1 MYKTRTRILQGWNAG
16 ETVPKAV
23 GCLDNGD
30 PADGF
35 QDQSENHGGYCGWAL
50 SSTFTSFFFLE
61 NLGSYKQHSRGILL
75 LSWPSNWCKTYF
87 LEINKQKTEKMI

>member
-35 QDQSENHGGYCGWAL
+35 QDQSESHGGYCGRAL
-50 SSTFTSFFFLE
+50 SNTFTSFFFLE
-61 NLGSYKQHSRGILL
+61 NLGSYKNIPEEFCFYHGQVTGARLI
-75 LSWPSNWCKTYF
+75 F
-87 LEINKQKTEKMI
+87 LR